1 MAQQGEWREIH
12 DRRGSRSPTVEMNKR
27 ERERKQVTR
36 IAGWLRWADHGVAV
50 AIAAGQ
56 WLVLP
61 VSVLLFAQW
70 PLRDLVHAYA
80 TQANDLAQWMFAL
93 YASLALTYATR
104 ERAHLASDAFAHRY
118 SGRTRARIARI
129 GECLCVAPWS
139 LFILVVSAPGVWQS
153 LRGLEKFPE
162 TYDPG
167 YFIIKVAT
175 WLLALLAL
183 AQTVLGVR
191 RSETPS

>member
-1 MAQQGEWREIH
+1 MT
-12 DRRGSRSPTVEMNKR
+12 D
-27 ERERKQVTR
+27 
-36 IAGWLRWADHGVAV
+36 WLRWADRAV
-50 AIAAGQ
+50 AAIISGGQ

-61 VSVLLFAQW
+61 VSFLLFAQW

-93 YASLALTYATR
+93 YVSLALTFATR
-104 ERAHLASDAFAHRY
+104 ERAHLAADAFAHRY
-118 SGRTRARIARI
+118 SPETRSRIARI
-129 GECLCVAPWS
+129 GGIFCVAPWS
-139 LFILVVSAPGVWQS
+139 LFILVASAPAVWQS
-153 LRGLEKFPE
+153 IHGLEAFPE

-183 AQTVLGVR
+183 AQAVLGVR
-191 RSETPS
+191 RSQTPS